1 VRRRFQD
8 RPTRIARR
16 TERDKFE
23 RAVMPAAFICIP
35 VAVAIL
41 IAAALSYLIYG
52 ESPRELYALGFA
64 VLFVPAVLTAY
75 RFLRGHFSGSLDE
88 P

>member
-1 VRRRFQD
+1 MTRRFQS
-8 RPTRIARR
+8 RPKRIARR
-16 TERDKFE
+16 IERDKFE
-23 RAVMPAAFICIP
+23 RAVMPAAFICLP
-35 VAVAIL
+35 VAVAII

-52 ESPRELYALGFA
+52 EFPREIFGLGVA
-64 VLFVPAVLTAY
+64 VLAVPVVLTAY